1 MKATIKRIIKLQNLG
16 LLRDACAAGAVEL
29 GRVTAIYADNGRG
42 KSTFATVIRA
52 CQLRDAG
59 RMNARKTLDSA
70 DAPVVHLMLSTGAH
84 IKFVANEW
92 TGISPVIAVFDSE
105 FVEQNVYSGF
115 EVRPDQRQALLEFAL
130 GDTTVALKKRIEQL
144 SQSIKDQ
151 TAIRSTAEKTLGA
164 MAPPYTIRDFVAL
177 QPEPDVQ
184 AQIDALRK
192 RIEAAKSAKQL
203 SARQAP
209 APLEQLQFD
218 AQEAFSLLGR
228 TLADIEQGAEAE
240 VKAHLACHVHPGIEE
255 WVNSGQGYT
264 SGNTCPFCGQDIGGL
279 SLLKAYQ
286 SYFNAAYEDLKAGL
300 SAVET
305 KVRSALGD
313 AMVDALAAA
322 HATNVAR
329 IEAWTDQLNVSVPN
343 LDTDVLRNELAF
355 VRAQVLDMIAI
366 KRPQLLAVVGAPE
379 DSGKVDAALA
389 AINSRIAKYNKDIQT
404 IATGIAQFKAKLAT
418 ESVGGL
424 EASIKHLEAAQRRQ
438 SPEVVD
444 AVAAYTSSE
453 AERKSLEGEKT
464 KVREQIDAQ
473 MQTTLS
479 QYQGEIN
486 QLLRTFGAEF
496 EIEKLKPT
504 YVGNTG
510 EPRTEFGLR
519 IRKKPVK
526 LGSRADLAS
535 GHGFAS
541 TLSEADKR
549 TLAFAFFVAR
559 LRAEPALADT
569 IVVLDDPVSSMDRN
583 RRQESRR
590 LIASLAIEC
599 QQLVMLSHDAYFVRE
614 CRDQLANLKP
624 EPLSLKILELR
635 RVQDGYS
642 AFAHCDIDGMCSSDY
657 YRHHRLVA
665 DFVDGKP
672 TSGPRDV
679 AKAIRPLLEG
689 YYHRRFPGA
698 IPKRT
703 MFGQLIAMAVDPATT
718 GPLTNLRPI
727 AQELMEINDYA
738 GQFHHDTNQSA
749 DTVQVVDTELLT
761 FARRALALIHVNG

>member
-1 MKATIKRIIKLQNLG
+1 MKATIKKIIKLQNLG
-16 LLRDACAAGAVEL
+16 LLRDACATGAVDL

-42 KSTFATVIRA
+42 KSTLAAVIRA
-52 CQLRDAG
+52 IQLRDTG

-70 DAPVVHLMLSTGAH
+70 DAPVVDLLLSTGAH
-84 IKFVANEW
+84 IEFVANEW
-92 TGISPVIAVFDSE
+92 TGKSPVIAVFDSE

-130 GDTTVALKKRIEQL
+130 GDTTVALKKQIEQL

-164 MAPPYTIRDFVAL
+164 MAPPYTIRDFVTL
-177 QPEPDVQ
+177 QPGSDVQ

-192 RIEAAKSAKQL
+192 RIEAAKSAQPL
-203 SARQAP
+203 GARQPP
-209 APLEQLQFD
+209 AALENLQFD
-218 AQEAFSLLGR
+218 TQEAFSLLGK

-240 VKAHLACHVHPGIEE
+240 VKAHLACHAHPGIEE
-255 WVNSGQGYT
+255 WVNGGQGFAT
-264 SGNTCPFCGQDIGGL
+264 GNACPFCGQDIGGL
-279 SLLKAYQ
+279 SLIEAYQ
-286 SYFNAAYEDLKAGL
+286 SYFNAAYEGLKADIAAL
-300 SAVET
+300 ET
-305 KVRSALGD
+305 KVTAELGD
-313 AMVDALAAA
+313 AVVNGLAAA

-329 IEAWTDQLNVSVPN
+329 IEAWTDQLNVSVPD
-343 LDTDVLRNELAF
+343 LDIAALRNELAF
-355 VRAQVLDMIAI
+355 VRAHVLDLIAI
-366 KRPQLLAVVGAPE
+366 KRQQLLAVVGSPEAP
-379 DSGKVDAALA
+379 GAVDAALA
-389 AINSRIAKYNKDIQT
+389 AINSRIVKYSKDIQA
-404 IATGIAQFKAKLAT
+404 IASGIAQFKAKLAT
-418 ESVGGL
+418 ENVGSL
-424 EASIKHLEAAQRRQ
+424 EASIKQLEAAQRRQ
-438 SPEVVD
+438 SPEAID
-444 AVAAYTSSE
+444 AVTAYTSSE
-453 AERKSLEGEKT
+453 AERKSLESEKT
-464 KVREQIDAQ
+464 KAREQIDAQ

-486 QLLRTFGAEF
+486 QLLRAFGAEF
-496 EIEKLKPT
+496 EIEQLKPT
-504 YVGNTG
+504 YVGSTG

-519 IRKKPVK
+519 IRKKSVK

-559 LRAEPALADT
+559 LRAEPTLADT

-583 RRQESRR
+583 RRQESKR
-590 LIASLAIEC
+590 LIAYLATEC

-614 CRDQLANLKP
+614 YRDLLTNLKP
-624 EPLSLKILELR
+624 EPLPMKILELK

-642 AFAHCDIDGMCSSDY
+642 AFAPCDIDGMCSSDY
-657 YRHHRLVA
+657 YRHHRLVV

-672 TSGPRDV
+672 TPGPRDV

-698 IPKRT
+698 IPKRV

-718 GPLTNLRPI
+718 GPLINLRLL
-727 AQELMEINDYA
+727 AQELMEVNDYA
-738 GQFHHDTNQSA
+738 GQFHHDSNQSA
-749 DTVQVVDTELLT
+749 DTVQVVDAELLT